1 MGFEFWAFIEF
12 SFCFCFFSC
21 CLFFYL
27 PDALEDADRV
37 VAGAGEGDEGAG
49 GHLADFQH
57 RRGAAGAD
65 QRHQLLQVG
74 RKRFRR
80 RSTGKAVG
88 WRVRTRRVDAEAT
101 EQQQDG
107 KQRRI
112 RPESTRFRSV
122 FDAPTQLFF
131 FFKIKRNHRVV
142 VGGGAHRKGAG
153 RWLGGGGRRGRR
165 PGRAASGRRR
175 RPWRR
180 CAARR
185 PSWCAPRRTGA
196 SSARRTAASTSCAPA
211 SGNALRGSGNVLRG
225 SGNDVRGSGN
235 ASSGSGKRVE
245 CKWKWCAWKWKRV
258 PPNGELECENEVELL
273 VCMEV
278 GKEGDEKWKRCTWK

>member
-131 FFKIKRNHRVV
+131 FFQNKKEPPCRGRGRGSPE
-142 VGGGAHRKGAG
+142 GGGAVA
-153 RWLGGGGRRGRR
+153 
-165 PGRAASGRRR
+165 RRR
-175 RPWRR
+175 RSARK
-180 CAARR
+180 AARSGSER
-185 PSWCAPRRTGA
+185 KK
-196 SSARRTAASTSCAPA
+196 TAAVA
-211 SGNALRGSGNVLRG
+211 ALRCSTPVL
-225 SGNDVRGSGN
+225 VRATPNRRVISAAN
-235 ASSGSGKRVE
+235 SSVDELRSCEWKRITW
-245 CKWKWCAWKWKRV
+245 KWKCITWKWKRRTW
-258 PPNGELECENEVELL
+258 
-273 VCMEV
+273 
-278 GKEGDEKWKRCTWK
+278 KWKRIKWKWKTSRVQVEMVCVEVETRSTKW